1 MSEVYKI
8 IGLRDI
14 DDDINK
20 EFHNY
25 IKEGS
30 LEAQQIRDGYTNP
43 LIVANILK
51 CRMRCLEE
59 A

>member
-1 MSEVYKI
+1 MSKIYEI

-14 DDDINK
+14 NENIKK
-20 EFHNY
+20 EVIDF
-25 IKEGS
+25 IDKGS
-30 LEAQQIRDGYTNP
+30 LEAQQIKNGYTNP

-51 CRMRCLEE
+51 CRIKCLEE